1 MLAQVRDLRGAERAT
16 AAALLRQAAAW
27 ADLHPA
33 LEPGQAASL
42 HDQGKETGCPI
53 AGSGTPQV
61 AADSLAEVAA
71 ALGMST
77 GAGAR
82 LVGQALELR
91 HRLPRLWARVHDHTV
106 PAWVARS
113 VAERTMMV
121 SVEAA
126 GFVDS
131 QVCAVAGRVGVAQLD
146 RLVTTAIQRHMPAE
160 AERRRQD
167 ALEGRG
173 FTIEHDRSGRDH
185 ALSSVWGTLDLPDAL
200 ALEAAVQDGAQA
212 LATAG
217 CTDSLDV
224 RRARAVGELAR
235 RQPALDLLTA
245 EETTNS
251 GVVAGKAAERVVLYL
266 HLSAAALGGGFA
278 AAPVVQGAGADCPRR
293 ADSAGQPAT
302 AIDVFVQPGH
312 AGPAGTESVGRVQNT
327 GAPVTAEQIREW
339 CARPDARV
347 SVKPVIDLNATM
359 ATDAYRPTAR
369 MREQIA
375 LRDRTCVFPW
385 CSRPAHPYPLPRRDD
400 AVGVEAEERWSVED
414 DHLVPWDFGG
424 PTSSDNLAPL
434 CRTHHRLKTFTG
446 WRHTRTGP
454 GCYDWTSPH
463 GYRYRRHPD
472 GGTTDLTPDTGP
484 PRRRPRQRPTT
495 NSASRRKLS
504 SPVPVGAAGP
514 PDAPNESPPPF

>member
-1 MLAQVRDLRGAERAT
+1 MEDTTNDAAGVLAQVRELRAAERAT
-16 AAALLRQAAAW
+16 AAALLRQAAVW

-33 LEPGQAASL
+33 LDPAEAASV
-42 HDQGKETGCPI
+42 HDLGQETDCPI

-61 AADSLAEVAA
+61 SAESLAELAA

-91 HRLPRLWARVHDHTV
+91 HRLPRLWAQVHAHAV

-113 VAERTMMV
+113 VADRTMV
-121 SVEAA
+121 LSVEAA
-126 GFVDS
+126 GFVDT
-131 QVCAVAGRVGVAQLD
+131 QVCAVAGRVGAAQLD
-146 RLVTTAIQRHMPAE
+146 RLVTTAIQRHMPEE
-160 AERRRQD
+160 AERRRQN
-167 ALEGRG
+167 ALEGRC
-173 FTIEHDRSGRDH
+173 FAIEHDRSGRDH

-212 LATAG
+212 LASAG

-235 RQPALDLLTA
+235 RQPALDLLAA
-245 EETTNS
+245 EQTTVT

-266 HLSAAALGGGFA
+266 HLSAAALG
-278 AAPVVQGAGADCPRR
+278 AGASTAVGECTE
-293 ADSAGQPAT
+293 AT
-302 AIDVFVQPGH
+302 
-312 AGPAGTESVGRVQNT
+312 GRVENT
-327 GAPVTAEQIREW
+327 GAPVTAEQIRDW

-347 SVKPVIDLNATM
+347 SVKPVIDLNAVL
-359 ATDAYRPTAR
+359 ATDAYRPTTR

-400 AVGVEAEERWSVED
+400 AAEQRWSAED
-414 DHLVPWDFGG
+414 DHIVAWDSGG

-434 CRTHHRLKTFTG
+434 CRAHHRLKTFTG

-472 GGTTDLTPDTGP
+472 GGTNALTPDTGP
-484 PRRRPRQRPTT
+484 PRRRPRQRPT
-495 NSASRRKLS
+495 ARADDHRRTLG
-504 SPVPVGAAGP
+504 PPIPVGAAGP
-514 PDAPNESPPPF
+514 PDGPDESPPPF